1 MTQEIND
8 SKVKKLLAQT
18 QSLELLQKQRQQLNE
33 MLIELKEDYALAGDP
48 LKAEIEL
55 KAQEALSKLQIILEK
70 LKQL

>member
-33 MLIELKEDYALAGDP
+33 MLIELKEDYALAGDS